1 MIEQLKKNWHLV
13 LYFFLAIFSISPL
26 LSPGFF
32 PMHDDTQVAR
42 VFEMG
47 KSLSHGM
54 FPVRWVEDLG
64 YGYGYPIF
72 NFYSVL
78 PYYIGGIITS
88 LGVTALDSTKII
100 FTIALIGSGVSMF
113 FLAKEFFGKLAG
125 LVSAVIYLYFPYHAI
140 NVYVRGDLAE
150 LSAYAFLPFAFLS
163 LFKIHKSG
171 AFLKKYV
178 VLGSLSIAAV
188 ILSHNLSAFM
198 LFIFIGIFILASLA
212 FNKGRKILLL
222 PYALILI
229 FAFLFSAFYTLPAI
243 FEMKYTNIASIIG
256 GSSYFG
262 DHFVCINQLWDS
274 PWGFGGSAPTCV
286 DGMSFKLG
294 KLNVLLFGISLLLF
308 IINFKKLKDKLLT
321 VSFIFA
327 GLVFSIFMTLSYSSI
342 LWGLPFMDFLQF
354 PWRFLSFSGLFLA
367 LILGYLVWQVKSS
380 TNLVLDKNLLGDRIF
395 YITAFII
402 ILLTL
407 FYNVR
412 LFEPKTIHDRQSS
425 YYTNEAYL
433 KWTVSRISDEY
444 LPRNFTTPSSQAS
457 LRETPFDII
466 KGSGNLV
473 ILLNKTSENRAKVNL
488 SEEGTVR
495 ANIAY
500 FPAWKVYINGRE
512 SSYIIK
518 DNGFYINLPKGEHTL
533 TTKFVQTPVEKISN
547 LLSLIGLLGIIIV
560 IIPYGKKT
568 RLSS

>member
-327 GLVFSIFMTLSYSSI
+327 GLVFSIFMTLT
-342 LWGLPFMDFLQF
+342 F
-354 PWRFLSFSGLFLA
+354 
-367 LILGYLVWQVKSS
+367 
-380 TNLVLDKNLLGDRIF
+380 
-395 YITAFII
+395 
-402 ILLTL
+402 